1 MESLIKVQNITL
13 IRDKKNILNN
23 ISLTI
28 KKRDFITIIGPN
40 GAGKS
45 MLLKCLMNF
54 YRPNSGKISVKK
66 NLKIGYVPQ
75 KIVISDAMP
84 ISVKKFLYLANK
96 ISEVEFKK
104 IVKEIVI
111 DDILDK
117 QLHILSGGE
126 LQRVLL
132 ARALLNNPEIL
143 ILDEPAQNLD
153 ISGQMAF
160 YKILDNVYKNH
171 EVAILMVSHDLHLV
185 MASTKQ
191 VICLFHH
198 ICCAGEPQV
207 VTKDPEFIS
216 LFGSDMAKMMAIYN
230 HTHNHTH
237 THNHYCVDAKQG
249 EDYDA

>member
-1 MESLIKVQNITL
+1 MESLIKVENITL

-23 ISLTI
+23 ISLEV

-54 YRPNSGKISVKK
+54 FRPNSGKILLKK

-75 KIVISDAMP
+75 KIAINDAMP
-84 ISVKKFLYLANK
+84 ISVRKFLHLVNK
-96 ISEVEFKK
+96 IDKNEFDK
-104 IVKEIVI
+104 IVREISI
-111 DDILDK
+111 EEILDK
-117 QLHILSGGE
+117 QLYVLSGGQ

-160 YKILDNVYKNH
+160 YKILDNVYKNRQ
-171 EVAILMVSHDLHLV
+171 VAILMVSHDLHLV

-207 VTKDPEFIS
+207 ITRDPEFIS
-216 LFGSDMAKMMAIYN
+216 LFGNDMAKMMAVYN
-230 HTHNHTH
+230 HTHSHTH
-237 THNHYCVDAKQG
+237 DCDLQKQG
-249 EDYDA
+249 ENHDA